1 MAEQVILMSRFF
13 SQIYAEHPLTD
24 TGIADNDII
33 LVEDVSAGH
42 TCGMLNQHLNP
53 SFKVSTQTSNY
64 TITRDH
70 EVVFASGDITIT
82 LAAASNS
89 FHSIIINIGTGN
101 VTYAIG
107 TSGDTIE
114 GDVNRFITHQFE
126 TVELIANGANL
137 YAEL

>member
-13 SQIYAEHPLTD
+13 TQIYAEHPLTAL
-24 TGIADNDII
+24 ADNDI
-33 LVEDVSAGH
+33 LLAEDVSGGFTAGIKA
-42 TCGMLNQHLNP
+42 QHLNFP
-53 SFKVSTQTSNY
+53 FKVSTQTGDY
-64 TITRDH
+64 TITKDH

-82 LAAASNS
+82 LAAATNS
-89 FHSIIINIGTGN
+89 FHAIIINIGTGN

-114 GDVNRFITHQFE
+114 GDVNRILTNQFE